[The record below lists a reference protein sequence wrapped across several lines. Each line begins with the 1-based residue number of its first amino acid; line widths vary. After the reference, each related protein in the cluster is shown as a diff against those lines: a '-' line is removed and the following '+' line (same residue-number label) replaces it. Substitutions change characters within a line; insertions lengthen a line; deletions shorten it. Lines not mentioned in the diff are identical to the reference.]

1 MNNPKPIPEFTPNT
15 LKIYNKEIC
24 SGEYI
29 DIGVTFNN
37 ADIELL
43 MLASKKTIFLSEIT
57 LNFDPEVDKDV
68 LLEIG
73 AMYANIYAPE
83 GGSNRT
89 VKFTVVGQILSN

>member
-1 MNNPKPIPEFTPNT
+1 MIKPTPGFTPT
-15 LKIYNKEIC
+15 SLKVYNKEIT
-24 SGEYI
+24 SGEYV

-57 LNFDPEVDKDV
+57 LNFDPEVDKDA

-73 AMYANIYAPE
+73 GMYANIYAPE
-83 GGSNRT
+83 GGSTRT
-89 VKFTVVGQILSN
+89 VNFTVIGQILSN